1 VGRGYGHSS
10 KHGDD
15 EPLAQETRCDKEKKT
30 LKASEQDPLARLT
43 WLAEVLKLDL
53 LRLVFIDESG
63 FRLDMTPSH
72 GYAAKGERAH
82 GSVPKNRGENTSL
95 IAAMS
100 LDEGV
105 TAAMT
110 VEGAVDGSA
119 FDAYVKEVLCPLLR
133 PGQVVILDRL
143 SVHKRKEVKDVIEA
157 KGCEVLFL
165 PSYSPDLNPI
175 ELAFSKLKAWVRRA
189 EARTRKALDDA
200 IAAALKAISLQDV
213 IGWFRHADYEH
224 HSL

>member
-1 VGRGYGHSS
+1 
-10 KHGDD
+10 
-15 EPLAQETRCDKEKKT
+15 
-30 LKASEQDPLARLT
+30 
-43 WLAEVLKLDL
+43 VLKLDP
-53 LRLVFIDESG
+53 LRLVFVDESG
-63 FRLDMTPSH
+63 FRLDMTPLH
-72 GYAAKGERAH
+72 AYAPKGERAY

-110 VEGAVDGSA
+110 VEGAVDGLA
-119 FDAYVKEVLCPLLR
+119 FDAYIHEVLYPQLW

-143 SVHKRKEVKDVIEA
+143 SVHKRKEVREA
-157 KGCEVLFL
+157 VEARGCEVLFL

-175 ELAFSKLKAWVRRA
+175 ELAFSKLKQWVRQA
-189 EARTRKALDDA
+189 QPRTREALDDA
-200 IAAALKAISLQDV
+200 IAAALKATTLQDV
-213 IGWFRHADYEH
+213 IGWFNHAGYEH